1 MRGAKN
7 STTKTKPAGRTTNP
21 PSNPGGDFSYE
32 SAFSRALLERIRDA
46 GRNEGGPRTV
56 VCIRPR
62 IHSIVRSYYWAV
74 GLINLRVGKR
84 ALVRV
89 ALFGF
94 GINVFPPPMLGLRWM
109 AAQQN
114 QSVDKLPHTA
124 RCANVKTDG
133 NRGKRNG

>member
-1 MRGAKN
+1 MRGQRIPQRK
-7 STTKTKPAGRTTNP
+7 RNP
-21 PSNPGGDFSYE
+21 PTGRRTPRRTLGGDFSYE

-46 GRNEGGPRTV
+46 GRNEGGPRMV

-94 GINVFPPPMLGLRWM
+94 GINVYPPPMLHLRWM